1 MGEVLVKLLNM
12 SIAASWLILAVCLLR
27 VLMKRAP
34 RWIICA
40 LWGLVAIRLICP
52 VAIESEI
59 SLIPSIEPI
68 QIEQAQ
74 SVVIPSGTSGKDAS
88 TGTTDGQQ
96 AVNVTIPQG
105 QSGNTFS
112 KSEIR
117 ADGAKQTFTEWDVAG
132 SVWLIGAGVILAIA
146 LIHFIKL
153 KRSLREAVPLRE
165 NIWICDAVTSPFI
178 LGIGKPRIY
187 LSSSMDEAQM
197 ESVIA
202 HENAHIRRFDPLWK
216 LLGYLLLA
224 GYWFNPLSWLAYH
237 FLCKDIELACDEKV
251 VRTLPLQKRQEY
263 CQALLACSTQKH
275 MRLSYPLAFGEV
287 GVKDRVKKVL
297 HYRKPQLWVILV
309 AVVVC
314 AVVCVCFLTN
324 PKESTDEYNL
334 EAYETVEVVPATV
347 TEETLPGAD
356 GASLDFV
363 SGSRV
368 IFHNYYGLFVY
379 DFQKREMIASLD
391 LASIGCDKTQGDEF
405 CEVMVD
411 ETGEE
416 IYLHIMSSPD
426 MYVFTPNQKSLQ
438 KKAYSMDG
446 ITVFKGLLDAM
457 EYLQPDYTVF
467 RTVNGGL
474 LTDKDGNLYVA
485 VLESGSG
492 LPIDMAIAFYEWEGD
507 GTRSG
512 NSTDD
517 YRMIFREDASE
528 AVQREYEAA
537 KQAIT
542 EQEQKVSGKYTD
554 DELKLLAGFYYRIH
568 SGNDYQ
574 PSVIDVDSENGD
586 SVLLHLYD
594 NMEDH
599 STTLAWYE
607 IDRKT
612 GKGQETV
619 TFQDVDLT
627 EVLFFLD
634 LAKSNEN
641 FEIPCL
647 YADEDYFVFSAG
659 ATEGSMGVF
668 SGKYY
673 VYNRSRAQIEAEADL
688 TDISQFEVIGQYI
701 YYQKYRVIQ
710 SSYGDGLYRTD
721 FSLTEEEAISPWLE
735 IIWYDREH
743 DVIFAA
749 KQSEVADY
757 RRQLVVINP
766 DGSEDAVLFDPADIS
781 GWEYEDYDKIQYSE
795 LTYDGSTACVTV
807 QHLGYREGISIG
819 WRDAVLDE
827 ERFAL
832 PYRKQ

>member
-52 VAIESEI
+52 VAIESET

-68 QIEQAQ
+68 QMEQAQ

-88 TGTTDGQQ
+88 IGTTDGQQ

-132 SVWLIGAGVILAIA
+132 SVWLIGAGAILAIA

-224 GYWFNPLSWLAYH
+224 VYWFNPLSWLAYH

-287 GVKDRVKKVL
+287 GVKDRVKNVL

-324 PKESTDEYNL
+324 PKEQPKESTEGYNL
-334 EAYETVEVVPATV
+334 
-347 TEETLPGAD
+347 
-356 GASLDFV
+356 
-363 SGSRV
+363 
-368 IFHNYYGLFVY
+368 
-379 DFQKREMIASLD
+379 
-391 LASIGCDKTQGDEF
+391 
-405 CEVMVD
+405 
-411 ETGEE
+411 
-416 IYLHIMSSPD
+416 
-426 MYVFTPNQKSLQ
+426 
-438 KKAYSMDG
+438 
-446 ITVFKGLLDAM
+446 
-457 EYLQPDYTVF
+457 
-467 RTVNGGL
+467 
-474 LTDKDGNLYVA
+474 
-485 VLESGSG
+485 
-492 LPIDMAIAFYEWEGD
+492 
-507 GTRSG
+507 
-512 NSTDD
+512 
-517 YRMIFREDASE
+517 EDASE
-528 AVQREYEAA
+528 AVQREYEAT

-735 IIWYDREH
+735 IIWYDREY

-781 GWEYEDYDKIQYSE
+781 GWEYEDYDKIQYLE

>member
-1 MGEVLVKLLNM
+1 M
-12 SIAASWLILAVCLLR
+12 
-27 VLMKRAP
+27 
-34 RWIICA
+34 
-40 LWGLVAIRLICP
+40 
-52 VAIESEI
+52 
-59 SLIPSIEPI
+59 
-68 QIEQAQ
+68 
-74 SVVIPSGTSGKDAS
+74 
-88 TGTTDGQQ
+88 
-96 AVNVTIPQG
+96 
-105 QSGNTFS
+105 
-112 KSEIR
+112 
-117 ADGAKQTFTEWDVAG
+117 
-132 SVWLIGAGVILAIA
+132 
-146 LIHFIKL
+146 
-153 KRSLREAVPLRE
+153 
-165 NIWICDAVTSPFI
+165 
-178 LGIGKPRIY
+178 
-187 LSSSMDEAQM
+187 
-197 ESVIA
+197 
-202 HENAHIRRFDPLWK
+202 
-216 LLGYLLLA
+216 
-224 GYWFNPLSWLAYH
+224 
-237 FLCKDIELACDEKV
+237 
-251 VRTLPLQKRQEY
+251 
-263 CQALLACSTQKH
+263 
-275 MRLSYPLAFGEV
+275 
-287 GVKDRVKKVL
+287 KDRVKNVL

-324 PKESTDEYNL
+324 PKEQPKESTEGYNL
-334 EAYETVEVVPATV
+334 
-347 TEETLPGAD
+347 
-356 GASLDFV
+356 
-363 SGSRV
+363 
-368 IFHNYYGLFVY
+368 
-379 DFQKREMIASLD
+379 
-391 LASIGCDKTQGDEF
+391 
-405 CEVMVD
+405 
-411 ETGEE
+411 
-416 IYLHIMSSPD
+416 
-426 MYVFTPNQKSLQ
+426 
-438 KKAYSMDG
+438 
-446 ITVFKGLLDAM
+446 
-457 EYLQPDYTVF
+457 
-467 RTVNGGL
+467 
-474 LTDKDGNLYVA
+474 
-485 VLESGSG
+485 
-492 LPIDMAIAFYEWEGD
+492 
-507 GTRSG
+507 
-512 NSTDD
+512 
-517 YRMIFREDASE
+517 EDASE

-568 SGNDYQ
+568 SGTDYQ

-781 GWEYEDYDKIQYSE
+781 GWEYEDYDKIQYLE

>member
-88 TGTTDGQQ
+88 IGTTDGQQ
-96 AVNVTIPQG
+96 ALNVTIPQG

-224 GYWFNPLSWLAYH
+224 VYWFNPLSWLAYH

-287 GVKDRVKKVL
+287 GVKDRVKNVL

-324 PKESTDEYNL
+324 PKEQPKESTEGYNL
-334 EAYETVEVVPATV
+334 
-347 TEETLPGAD
+347 
-356 GASLDFV
+356 
-363 SGSRV
+363 
-368 IFHNYYGLFVY
+368 
-379 DFQKREMIASLD
+379 
-391 LASIGCDKTQGDEF
+391 
-405 CEVMVD
+405 
-411 ETGEE
+411 
-416 IYLHIMSSPD
+416 
-426 MYVFTPNQKSLQ
+426 
-438 KKAYSMDG
+438 
-446 ITVFKGLLDAM
+446 
-457 EYLQPDYTVF
+457 
-467 RTVNGGL
+467 
-474 LTDKDGNLYVA
+474 
-485 VLESGSG
+485 
-492 LPIDMAIAFYEWEGD
+492 
-507 GTRSG
+507 
-512 NSTDD
+512 
-517 YRMIFREDASE
+517 EDASE
-528 AVQREYEAA
+528 AVQREYEAT

>member
-68 QIEQAQ
+68 QMEQAQ

-88 TGTTDGQQ
+88 IGTTDGQQ

-117 ADGAKQTFTEWDVAG
+117 ADGAKQTFKEWDVAG

-224 GYWFNPLSWLAYH
+224 VYWFNPLSWLAYH

-263 CQALLACSTQKH
+263 CEALLACSTQKH

-287 GVKDRVKKVL
+287 GVKERVKKVL

-324 PKESTDEYNL
+324 PKEQPKESTEGYNL
-334 EAYETVEVVPATV
+334 
-347 TEETLPGAD
+347 
-356 GASLDFV
+356 
-363 SGSRV
+363 
-368 IFHNYYGLFVY
+368 
-379 DFQKREMIASLD
+379 
-391 LASIGCDKTQGDEF
+391 
-405 CEVMVD
+405 
-411 ETGEE
+411 
-416 IYLHIMSSPD
+416 
-426 MYVFTPNQKSLQ
+426 
-438 KKAYSMDG
+438 
-446 ITVFKGLLDAM
+446 
-457 EYLQPDYTVF
+457 
-467 RTVNGGL
+467 
-474 LTDKDGNLYVA
+474 
-485 VLESGSG
+485 
-492 LPIDMAIAFYEWEGD
+492 
-507 GTRSG
+507 
-512 NSTDD
+512 
-517 YRMIFREDASE
+517 EDASE

>member
-12 SIAASWLILAVCLLR
+12 SIAASWLILTVCLLR

-68 QIEQAQ
+68 QMEQAQ

-88 TGTTDGQQ
+88 IGTTDGQQ
-96 AVNVTIPQG
+96 ALNVTIPQG

-216 LLGYLLLA
+216 MLGYLLLA
-224 GYWFNPLSWLAYH
+224 VYWFNPLSWLAYH

-263 CQALLACSTQKH
+263 CEALLACSTQKH

-287 GVKDRVKKVL
+287 GVKDRVKNVL

-324 PKESTDEYNL
+324 PKEQPKESTEGYN
-334 EAYETVEVVPATV
+334 
-347 TEETLPGAD
+347 
-356 GASLDFV
+356 S
-363 SGSRV
+363 
-368 IFHNYYGLFVY
+368 
-379 DFQKREMIASLD
+379 
-391 LASIGCDKTQGDEF
+391 
-405 CEVMVD
+405 
-411 ETGEE
+411 
-416 IYLHIMSSPD
+416 
-426 MYVFTPNQKSLQ
+426 
-438 KKAYSMDG
+438 
-446 ITVFKGLLDAM
+446 
-457 EYLQPDYTVF
+457 
-467 RTVNGGL
+467 
-474 LTDKDGNLYVA
+474 
-485 VLESGSG
+485 
-492 LPIDMAIAFYEWEGD
+492 
-507 GTRSG
+507 
-512 NSTDD
+512 
-517 YRMIFREDASE
+517 EDASE
-528 AVQREYEAA
+528 AVQQEYEAA

-568 SGNDYQ
+568 SGTDYQ

-647 YADEDYFVFSAG
+647 YADEDYFIFSVG
-659 ATEGSMGVF
+659 TTEGSMGVF

>member
-40 LWGLVAIRLICP
+40 LWGLVAFRLICP

-68 QIEQAQ
+68 QMEQAQ

-88 TGTTDGQQ
+88 IGTTDGQQ

-224 GYWFNPLSWLAYH
+224 VYWFNPLSWLAYH

-287 GVKDRVKKVL
+287 GVKERVKKVL

-324 PKESTDEYNL
+324 PKEQPKESTEGYNL
-334 EAYETVEVVPATV
+334 
-347 TEETLPGAD
+347 
-356 GASLDFV
+356 
-363 SGSRV
+363 
-368 IFHNYYGLFVY
+368 
-379 DFQKREMIASLD
+379 
-391 LASIGCDKTQGDEF
+391 
-405 CEVMVD
+405 
-411 ETGEE
+411 
-416 IYLHIMSSPD
+416 
-426 MYVFTPNQKSLQ
+426 
-438 KKAYSMDG
+438 
-446 ITVFKGLLDAM
+446 
-457 EYLQPDYTVF
+457 
-467 RTVNGGL
+467 
-474 LTDKDGNLYVA
+474 
-485 VLESGSG
+485 
-492 LPIDMAIAFYEWEGD
+492 
-507 GTRSG
+507 
-512 NSTDD
+512 
-517 YRMIFREDASE
+517 EDASE

-568 SGNDYQ
+568 SGTDYQ

-647 YADEDYFVFSAG
+647 YADEDYFIFSVG
-659 ATEGSMGVF
+659 TTEGSMGVF

-781 GWEYEDYDKIQYSE
+781 GWEYEDYDKIQYLE